1 MKERQGKFSV
11 ASIARL
17 AQIPEDFTKGSVLVS
32 LEGQERL
39 VIENFKGISSY
50 TLQEI
55 RLLTRK
61 KKICISGSNLRI
73 ESYTREEIEISG
85 SIQKLEFL

>member
-1 MKERQGKFSV
+1 MRERQGKLSV
-11 ASIARL
+11 ASVARL
-17 AQIPEDFTKGSVLVS
+17 ARIPEDFTKGNVLVS

-85 SIQKLEFL
+85 SIRKLEFL